1 MRFIWLKILIIFI
14 LLFAFSNFCSA
25 THVVGG
31 DLTYRH
37 IANDSFEITL
47 VLYIDCINGNPA
59 AIALDANAMI
69 GVFDTTGNLVKTL
82 LVNRNLPIRI
92 NSVNYNCVL
101 PPSNACVDKY
111 TYQYFT
117 TLPFINGGYY
127 LAYQR
132 CCRNISITNIVN
144 PANTGATYWAYVP
157 DTLQTMGY
165 NSSAVFNSV
174 PPNFLCNNNTFIY
187 NHAATDLDGDSLA
200 YELITPYIGADP
212 INNLPRPPS
221 KPPYTPIIWE
231 NTFDEKNMMNGA
243 PELTIDSITGVLNVK
258 PRSIGQY
265 VVGIAVKEYRNGK
278 LINTIRRDFQFNVLN
293 CKFNLVSSFTNDIKT
308 CTDTVTFINNSMGAD
323 SYLWD
328 FGIDNLQNDTSTLK
342 EPVYLFPGPGKYNI
356 KLKVGNGNCYDSTSA
371 LVTIFSDNA
380 RFAGNDTTIC
390 EGGQVLLGAAD
401 TAKYNYIWNTSLY
414 LNDSTLARPLA
425 KPLANIQYIGVR
437 KNDFCTN
444 LDTVNIFIKTI
455 SAQFAY
461 SFITNCNTAQ
471 IKFDSI
477 SQFSEMQWFLNNEKK
492 QLNEL
497 EETKYLINQSYQI
510 KLQVKDGLCMDETE
524 KLATVNPTDS
534 IIIIPNVFTP
544 NNDGKNDCFYASG
557 ITLDSECNSLK
568 VFNRWGQI
576 MFNSETD
583 GQCWNGDLEN
593 KQVSEGVYFY
603 ILKNRDKNYHGT
615 ITLVR

>member
-1 MRFIWLKILIIFI
+1 MGFNWTKFGMFLS
-14 LLFAFSNFCSA
+14 LLLAFTTNSKA

-31 DLTYRH
+31 DLTYKH
-37 IANDSFEITL
+37 IANDSFEINL
-47 VLYIDCINGNPA
+47 VLYIDCINGSPG
-59 AIALDANAMI
+59 AIALDADAMI
-69 GVFDTTGNLVKTL
+69 GVFDTTGTLVKTL
-82 LVNRNLPIRI
+82 LENRSLPIRI

-101 PPSNACVDKY
+101 PPTNACVDKY
-111 TYQYFT
+111 VYQYFT
-117 TLPFINGGYY
+117 RLPYVNGGYY

-132 CCRNISITNIVN
+132 CCRNNSITNIVS
-144 PANTGATYWAYVP
+144 PGNTGATYWAYVP

-187 NHAATDLDGDSLA
+187 NHSATDIDGDSLA

-212 INNLPRPPS
+212 INNLPRPPT
-221 KPPYTPIIWE
+221 KPPYAPIIWE

-293 CKFNLVSSFTNDIKT
+293 CQFNIVSSFTNDIKT
-308 CTDTVTFINNSMGAD
+308 CTDTVAFKNNSTGAD

-328 FGIDNLQNDTSTLK
+328 FGIDNLQTDTSTLK
-342 EPVYLFPGPGKYNI
+342 EPIFLFPGPGKYKI
-356 KLKVGNGNCYDSTSA
+356 KLKVGKGNCLDSTSA

-390 EGGQVLLGAAD
+390 EGGQVLLGIAD
-401 TAKYNYIWNTSLY
+401 TAKYNYVWNTALY
-414 LNDSTLARPLA
+414 LNDSTLARPLS
-425 KPLANIQYIGVR
+425 KPLANIQYIGTR

-444 LDTVNIFIKTI
+444 SDTVNIYIKTI
-455 SAQFAY
+455 EAQFSY
-461 SFITNCNTAQ
+461 KITTNCNTAN

-477 SQFSEMQWFLNNEKK
+477 SQFSEMQWYLNNEKK
-492 QLNEL
+492 QLKEL
-497 EETKYLINQSYQI
+497 EETKFLVNQSYQI
-510 KLQVKDGLCMDETE
+510 KLNTKDGLCVDEIE
-524 KLATVNPTDS
+524 KTVNPLPTDS
-534 IIIIPNVFTP
+534 IILIPNVFTP
-544 NNDGKNDCFYASG
+544 NNDGMNDCFYIKG
-557 ITLDSECNSLK
+557 IMLDNECNTLK
-568 VFNRWGQI
+568 VFNRWGQV

-583 GQCWNGDLEN
+583 GVCWNGNYEN
-593 KQVSEGVYFY
+593 KPVSSGVYFY